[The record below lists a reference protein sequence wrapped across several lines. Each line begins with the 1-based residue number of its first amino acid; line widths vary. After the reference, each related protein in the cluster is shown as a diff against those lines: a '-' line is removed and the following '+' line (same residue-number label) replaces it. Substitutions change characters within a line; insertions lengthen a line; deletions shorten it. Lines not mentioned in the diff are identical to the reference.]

1 MFFAAA
7 MEDSDGSFETSSGVF
22 PFVKQPSGK
31 IGGSSDSRCF
41 AGEEAA
47 TAGEEAVICK
57 WWMKINISIEALDA
71 ELFNT
76 YCCGILDDKARALI
90 SMLEPEEDDS
100 DDDEYF

>member
-1 MFFAAA
+1 MNHV
-7 MEDSDGSFETSSGVF
+7 SL
-22 PFVKQPSGK
+22 K
-31 IGGSSDSRCF
+31 
-41 AGEEAA
+41 
-47 TAGEEAVICK
+47 
-57 WWMKINISIEALDA
+57 DA